1 MSGSDDFTMFLWSS
15 PTKSKQPTQRM
26 TGHKNLVNQV
36 QFSPDGQWIASAS
49 FDKSV
54 KLWNG
59 ITGQFVTSFFGHV
72 ASVYQVSWSADS
84 RLICSG
90 SKDSTLK
97 LWDVKQKKLKGDLPG
112 HADEVFTVDWA
123 RRGPGVSYY

>member
-15 PTKSKQPTQRM
+15 PTQSKHPTQRM

-59 ITGQFVTSFFGHV
+59 HTGQFVTSFFGHV
-72 ASVYQVSWSADS
+72 GHVYQVSWSADS
-84 RLICSG
+84 RLICRYVY
-90 SKDSTLK
+90 TLA
-97 LWDVKQKKLKGDLPG
+97 LASIHTDTYIHCLVGLFL
-112 HADEVFTVDWA
+112 
-123 RRGPGVSYY
+123 